1 MITVKIL
8 CGCGQKYA
16 FDVEPYNGR
25 MPHTVAC
32 PICKTDGTA
41 AANEIL
47 ARTLPPVPAP
57 QPVAQPAAPIHMSPP
72 ATAGSLRIAGVAAAA
87 ELPVAPAPPRAATP
101 GGLSSTQ
108 RAKLQTELKEGAGG
122 SDDKWKWWYYIVAG
136 VCIIGY
142 DAWMLW
148 DTHRPKYIGGLFL
161 GVFCIAI
168 GIWDFNR
175 KRAIKRQLRG
185 Q

>member
-16 FDVEPYNGR
+16 FDVEPYHGR
-25 MPHTVAC
+25 MPASVQC
-32 PICKTDGTA
+32 PICKADGTA

-47 ARTLPPVPAP
+47 ARSLPPSPVAAPPP
-57 QPVAQPAAPIHMSPP
+57 QPVAMAAPPP
-72 ATAGSLRIAGVAAAA
+72 PR
-87 ELPVAPAPPRAATP
+87 PAPVTP
-101 GGLSSTQ
+101 GGMSSAQ
-108 RAKLQTELKEGAGG
+108 RAKLHAELKEGAGG
-122 SDDKWKWWYYIVAG
+122 ADDKWKWWYYIVAG

-142 DAWMLW
+142 DAWQLW
-148 DTHRPKYIGGLFL
+148 DTQKMKYVGGLFL

-175 KRAIKRQLRG
+175 KRALKRQLRDP
-185 Q
+185 

>member
-25 MPHTVAC
+25 MPSSVQC
-32 PICKTDGTA
+32 PICKADGTA

-47 ARTLPPVPAP
+47 ARTLPPAPAP
-57 QPVAQPAAPIHMSPP
+57 QPVVHAAAPVQHMAAP
-72 ATAGSLRIAGVAAAA
+72 APAAAA
-87 ELPVAPAPPRAATP
+87 PPPPRAAAP
-101 GGLSSTQ
+101 GGMSAAQ
-108 RAKLQTELKEGAGG
+108 RHKLQAELREGAGG
-122 SDDKWKWWYYIVAG
+122 SDDKWKWWYYILAG

-148 DTHRPKYIGGLFL
+148 DTHQMKYVGGLFL

-175 KRAIKRQLRG
+175 KRTIRRQLRG
-185 Q
+185 R